1 MVVEMLHG
9 ARAVAGALLEGK
21 RNEAGVCYVCFSC
34 PTRSSSGSSRGG
46 SPINLNPGNNL
57 HVSGLSHRVD
67 SRDLET
73 HFAVIGRV
81 SHTLPV
87 TRPVTNTTKQVQK
100 AQVMRDPHTH
110 ESRGFGFVTM
120 ESPAEADAAIA
131 ALNGQDFF
139 GKTLAIEK
147 VCSLLLPFG
156 VRR

>member
-1 MVVEMLHG
+1 M
-9 ARAVAGALLEGK
+9 
-21 RNEAGVCYVCFSC
+21 
-34 PTRSSSGSSRGG
+34 
-46 SPINLNPGNNL
+46 
-57 HVSGLSHRVD
+57 D

-73 HFAVIGRV
+73 HFAAIGRV
-81 SHTLPV
+81 SHTFPV
-87 TRPVTNTTKQVQK
+87 LRLVTNTTNQVQK

-147 VCSLLLPFG
+147 VRSLPFSLG
-156 VRR
+156 